1 MMCTIRDHEIDV
13 CFELRPRPLQRL
25 KIQLEKHFYLPY
37 HLGKTGH
44 GGKPV
49 QKIYIEIWILR
60 INTFFLNGN

>member
-37 HLGKTGH
+37 HFSKTGYEV
-44 GGKPV
+44 KPV
-49 QKIYIEIWILR
+49 LYIH
-60 INTFFLNGN
+60 

>member
-37 HLGKTGH
+37 HFSKTGYR
-44 GGKPV
+44 GKPV
-49 QKIYIEIWILR
+49 LHIH
-60 INTFFLNGN
+60 